1 MDDELKNFL
10 SGLAKHTGLT
20 IEFPDGEPIRISG
33 YQDDDPPFVLI
44 SVDQPEY
51 ELIFAILQKIGLA
64 SVNENNFWA
73 KHLPWFLNRSYENVA
88 VGDVAYKMA
97 RTIKQKF
104 NKENRADRWALLIYA
119 QIPRA
124 AEFAQ
129 FLKRHPEKMKLMPF
143 VWFACV
149 KSQAPGKVSTCFRI
163 LRCLFDVK
171 FT

>member
-1 MDDELKNFL
+1 MNDELKSFV
-10 SGLAKHTGLT
+10 SGLAEHVGLT
-20 IEFPDGEPIRISG
+20 IEFPDGGPIRISG

-44 SVDQPEY
+44 SVDQPES

-64 SVNENNFWA
+64 SVNEGNFWE
-73 KHLPWFLNRSYENVA
+73 KHLPWFLNRPYENETA
-88 VGDVAYKMA
+88 GDVAYKIA
-97 RTIKQKF
+97 RTMKQKF

-124 AEFAQ
+124 AEFVH

-143 VWFACV
+143 VWFAFV
-149 KSQAPGKVSTCFRI
+149 KSQASGKVSTCFRI
-163 LRCLFDVK
+163 LRCLFKVK